1 MHLLL
6 TNSHII
12 SRSQSTQF
20 IDIKKYKNGVL
31 KSDTIGLQ
39 NEYKNATI
47 LGNVDEIKVL
57 LRSSCRR
64 RYRQPSRHR
73 LRRYL

>member
-1 MHLLL
+1 MSFCCKYKLKSANMHLLL

-20 IDIKKYKNGVL
+20 IDIKKYKNDVL

-47 LGNVDEIKVL
+47 LGNVDEMKVL
-57 LRSSCRR
+57 L
-64 RYRQPSRHR
+64 SR
-73 LRRYL
+73 